1 MNNGRPGQAGHG
13 RDQPRLRFV
22 IFAAHASIANSPVHC
37 HLDQIVRRLPASDI
51 AQHKPYVAQS
61 LL

>member
-1 MNNGRPGQAGHG
+1 MNNGRSGQAGHG
-13 RDQPRLRFV
+13 YDPSELRFV
-22 IFAAHASIANSPVHC
+22 IFAAHAFVADSPVHC
-37 HLDQIVRRLPASDI
+37 RLDQIEWGIAISNI